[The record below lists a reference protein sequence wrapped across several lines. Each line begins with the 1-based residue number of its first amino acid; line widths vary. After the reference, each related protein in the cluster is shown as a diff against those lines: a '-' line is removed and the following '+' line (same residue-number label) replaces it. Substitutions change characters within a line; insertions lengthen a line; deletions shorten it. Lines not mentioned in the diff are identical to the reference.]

1 MKVLLILSLF
11 LAAEAF
17 APVRLRQSSHWK
29 RVSATSQDDEN
40 DKPSSTRGAP
50 PFLAP
55 WMNDATSAFAKE
67 ILLKTDSTTNTNESL
82 DDLEESDDE
91 PSDDKDATNETTDEE
106 PNGSVHDRIA
116 SIVRGNKEEATLL
129 EPYTDGIPKEIEEV
143 ILSSNETDSDE
154 SQQESSRDTPKVVEG
169 GPSSLLGN
177 LLGDDDTSVT
187 MASNSE
193 DTDNG
198 NEEESRDRDESN
210 GNDSFGKDNAS
221 DTKDETL
228 GPTIQERIAQ
238 VVTGQDANEDHS
250 LKTENTDNVNEEE
263 SRDDHECTGN
273 DNVDKD
279 KASDTNDETSRP
291 TIQERIAQVITGQDA
306 NDDDSLKTTASSDG
320 LLSLARDFKDLLLG
334 GDEGEGVMDNLL
346 RKVRISSSRSSYE
359 DDDRNYDDLLRIIN
373 DHRESIGATLRE
385 TFSPVD
391 FSKLLPTSLF
401 YYLEFEDARK
411 NPSWK
416 RMMHRFHPSV
426 DIEKVEELNEQLYLA
441 KQSYCDTVE
450 EAREGLESAQEP
462 LELVFCDTESFPGRP
477 AHYIAIKK
485 EQPRDTDFLDVL
497 MVVRGTKSITDIIT
511 DCLLAPED
519 YRGGKVHAG
528 FLQSGKYLA
537 ETHIDLLRKICKMTD
552 KKRIKVMLIGHS
564 LGGGACA
571 VAAMELN
578 ELDDVEAEAI
588 GFGTPSLLSRELAE
602 SAEEYITTV
611 VSDDDIIPRLNDITV
626 ANAVLD
632 LMEHDWT
639 PLARRDIEHAFREIQ
654 RRRPGLMTDSTL
666 DDAMALVNAGIE
678 RFAKP
683 KIKET
688 TTDRL
693 EPVLFPPGKCIH
705 FYRDGAGVSVT
716 YSPCTFFN
724 ELVVSRT
731 CLRDHLMVGGYNR
744 IFLRVMREQDN
755 PHFVFENSLLE

>member
-11 LAAEAF
+11 HTAEAF
-17 APVRLRQSSHWK
+17 SPVHLRQSSHWK

-55 WMNDATSAFAKE
+55 WINDASAFAKE
-67 ILLKTDSTTNTNESL
+67 ILFKTECTTNTNDSL
-82 DDLEESDDE
+82 DDLEESDAE
-91 PSDDKDATNETTDEE
+91 YSDDRDATNETTDEE
-106 PNGSVHDRIA
+106 PNGSVQDRIA

-143 ILSSNETDSDE
+143 ILSSNQTDSDE

-193 DTDNG
+193 DTD
-198 NEEESRDRDESN
+198 
-210 GNDSFGKDNAS
+210 
-221 DTKDETL
+221 
-228 GPTIQERIAQ
+228 
-238 VVTGQDANEDHS
+238 H
-250 LKTENTDNVNEEE
+250 VNEEE
-263 SRDDHECTGN
+263 SRDGHESTGN
-273 DNVDKD
+273 DNVHKD
-279 KASDTNDETSRP
+279 NASDTNDETSRP

-306 NDDDSLKTTASSDG
+306 NDGDSLKTTASSDG

-334 GDEGEGVMDNLL
+334 GGEGEGVMDNLL
-346 RKVRISSSRSSYE
+346 RKVRNSSSRSSYE

-485 EQPRDTDFLDVL
+485 EQPQHTDFLDVL

-654 RRRPGLMTDSTL
+654 RRRPGLITDSTL
-666 DDAMALVNAGIE
+666 DDVMALVNAGIE

-731 CLRDHLMVGGYNR
+731 CLRDHLMVGGYSR

-755 PHFVFENSLLE
+755 PHFVFENSVLE